1 MLWAVLWQC
10 LLLKYAPLYPCG
22 VHLKY
27 TVCTSLTLH
36 MLGHLTIFLLL
47 MPALFIRKGKNFCS
61 YSHNV
66 AGFTCRKNAVMR
78 LTAIFWLF
86 SLTSGFGCSN
96 LHPQKHHHYK
106 ILHRQI
112 LNSSWAAYPF
122 WKIYP
127 SPENWDILLGINA
140 EPTLRKQISY
150 HIKAP

>member
-22 VHLKY
+22 VHLKC

-36 MLGHLTIFLLL
+36 MLGHLMIFLLL

-61 YSHNV
+61 YSQCCC
-66 AGFTCRKNAVMR
+66 FYMQEKCSDE
-78 LTAIFWLF
+78 TAIFWLF

-96 LHPQKHHHYK
+96 LHPPKHRHYK
-106 ILHRQI
+106 IPHRQI
-112 LNSSWAAYPF
+112 LNSSWAATPF
-122 WKIYP
+122 WKLYH
-127 SPENWDILLGINA
+127 SPENWDVLLGINT
-140 EPTLRKQISY
+140 ELILRKQISY